1 MRLLDM
7 NAKDNFSAKRAKVD
21 QAAVAPFSNS
31 KKIHFLG
38 TRADLQVSIPAVT
51 QSEYTSS
58 GLGGKVNPPVMV
70 YDCLGP

>member
-1 MRLLDM
+1 MS
-7 NAKDNFSAKRAKVD
+7 AKDNFSAKRAKVD

-58 GLGGKVNPPVMV
+58 GFGFGFGFEVNPPVMV